1 MVTRRSIIGA
11 AIAAGFLRAA
21 SDRLRIGITDWN
33 LKLTA
38 NPESVP
44 LAARLGFDGV
54 QISFGQK
61 LIDGRLPADDPAITA
76 NYLKLSAEAGVPI
89 DGTCV
94 DMLHVN
100 GLKNDKLAVRW
111 VADSIRLT
119 AALKTQ
125 VLLLPFFGKNALKTE
140 EERNYVGD
148 VLREL
153 APEARK
159 AGVVLGLE
167 DENSAE
173 ENVRI
178 MDRARADNVLV
189 YYDVGNST
197 NIGGYDV
204 VRELHWLGKDRICQ
218 IHLKDKPVFLG
229 EGKIPFGQILQAIR
243 EIGFAGF
250 ANLETDSRPGFPDE
264 ICGAILLTYGACSA
278 HSDRWTWVRNG
289 TIACAGPRPRCGR
302 ERRKS
307 ANGRPQSPAIPF
319 GHPLICAR
327 NDWPRSNRRG

>member
-1 MVTRRSIIGA
+1 MITRRSIIGA

-21 SDRLRIGITDWN
+21 SDPLRIGITDWN

-38 NPESVP
+38 NPESVS
-44 LAARLGFDGV
+44 LAAMLGFDGIQV
-54 QISFGQK
+54 SFGQK
-61 LIDGRLPADDPAITA
+61 LIDGRLPADDPAIISS
-76 NYLKLSAEAGVPI
+76 YLKRSAETRIPI

-148 VLREL
+148 ILREL
-153 APEARK
+153 ALDARK

-173 ENVRI
+173 ENVHI
-178 MDRARADNVLV
+178 MDRSRADNVLV

-204 VRELHWLGKDRICQ
+204 VREIYWLGKDRICQ
-218 IHLKDKPVFLG
+218 IHLKDKPVFLS
-229 EGKIPFGQILQAIR
+229 EGKIPFAQVLHAIR
-243 EIGFAGF
+243 DIGFVGF
-250 ANLETDSRPGFPDE
+250 ANLETDSRPGFLDE
-264 ICGAILLTYGACSA
+264 DMRRNLAFVRSLLA
-278 HSDRWTWVRNG
+278 
-289 TIACAGPRPRCGR
+289 P
-302 ERRKS
+302 
-307 ANGRPQSPAIPF
+307 
-319 GHPLICAR
+319 
-327 NDWPRSNRRG
+327 